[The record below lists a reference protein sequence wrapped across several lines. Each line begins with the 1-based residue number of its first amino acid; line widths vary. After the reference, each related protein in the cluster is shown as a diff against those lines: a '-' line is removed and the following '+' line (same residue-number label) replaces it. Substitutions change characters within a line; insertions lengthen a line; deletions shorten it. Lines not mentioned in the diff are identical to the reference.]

1 MSEAR
6 ELPRRIAVA
15 GDGQLGVLAAIA
27 LKGALPSCEVL
38 VIGASP
44 DPAAIADRMP
54 TALPFTN
61 KLHDRLGIDEERL
74 VREAGASHRLVVRY
88 RGWRGAG
95 HEGTAPYGAAT
106 DPRLRT
112 GFARAWG
119 IGPRNETAAAPPGS
133 LAEVLAAEGRFA
145 PPSGAAGSMLAEL
158 DYALRWNVPAY
169 RDLLVG
175 EAQRIGVRH
184 TRGAVGGLRLD
195 GEGRLEALQIEGMGS
210 VEADLF
216 VDCTGPAAS
225 LLSRLPGYA
234 REDWRGALPIRA
246 LVFDRPREPMLAL
259 EDRITLSPAGWL
271 SELSGRDGRQAVLA
285 MIEGTTL
292 DAAYEALPVEQ
303 LDVVPIAPGRAA
315 QAWLGNVVALGDAAA
330 QFEPLGWFNL
340 DLAHRQL
347 ALLLELLPGRRV
359 DLRER
364 AEFNRRAA
372 LMADRVRDTLGAHY
386 AAPASAHLG
395 VMDRSTELALA
406 LDQYTRRARLPFA
419 EEAPLLAQEFTAL
432 LQALGHRPGESA
444 LTLAAD
450 PREAEAAAAQFAA
463 RAEGALRATPP
474 YGSWLR
480 DALGG

>member
-6 ELPRRIAVA
+6 ELPRRVVVA

-27 LKGALPSCEVL
+27 LKRSLPACDVL
-38 VIGASP
+38 VIGAPP
-44 DPAAIADRMP
+44 DPAAMADRMP

-88 RGWRGAG
+88 RGWGG
-95 HEGTAPYGAAT
+95 MGQEGNAPYGAAT

-145 PPSGAAGSMLAEL
+145 LPSGAAGAALAEL

-175 EAQRIGVRH
+175 EARRLGVQH

-195 GEGRLEALQIEGMGS
+195 GRGGLASLQIEGRGAI
-210 VEADLF
+210 EADLF
-216 VDCTGPAAS
+216 VDCTGPAAA
-225 LLSRLPGYA
+225 LLSQLPGYA
-234 REDWRGALPIRA
+234 REDWSEALPVRA
-246 LVFDRPREPMLAL
+246 LVFDRPREPMLEL
-259 EDRITLSPAGWL
+259 QDRITLAPVGWL
-271 SELSGRDGRQAVLA
+271 SELAGRDGRQAVLA
-285 MIEGTTL
+285 MIEGTTQ
-292 DAAYEALPVEQ
+292 DAAYQALPVERM
-303 LDVVPIAPGRAA
+303 DVVPIAPGRAA

-330 QFEPLGWFNL
+330 HFEPLGWFNL

-347 ALLLELLPGRRV
+347 ALLLELLPGREI
-359 DLRER
+359 DPRER

-386 AAPASAHLG
+386 AAPAASHLG
-395 VMDRSTELALA
+395 VLDRSPELARA
-406 LDQYTRRARLPFA
+406 LDQFTRRARLPFA
-419 EEAPLLAQEFTAL
+419 EEAPLLAQEHTAL
-432 LQALGHRPGESA
+432 LQALGHQRGESA
-444 LTLAAD
+444 LGLAAD
-450 PREAEAAAAQFAA
+450 PREAEAAGAAFAVNA
-463 RAEGALRATPP
+463 QAALLSAPP
-474 YGSWLR
+474 Y
-480 DALGG
+480 ALWVREVLQA